1 MEEDTVH
8 NAAEKGWKNF
18 ERFAREILRRFY
30 ARFRLDIK
38 DTPWS
43 HDEGRDGDAV
53 YIFAPAGEDGKVSD
67 LEIIVRLWVEV
78 KLRGKGK
85 PINLHDAGSHLIRAE
100 NEKVNKLV
108 FVTNGSFAPETREQ
122 ISKYCLN
129 RHISCAFID
138 GGRLEELRLKTGVL
152 TPPLVETTSTAAAES
167 FVGSLDVLVRLS
179 SDPMPRDLHPRGQ
192 VCCKPEAPVFLV
204 LDVEVRGDHP
214 LLSPPAVVPP
224 AEVEFC
230 ALYQSSFSPPLLDG
244 ERFRTVYAVWG
255 QPGTSFRP
263 ADFGI
268 TFEGVPAQGV
278 SLRPDN
284 GRVTVGTRFLSP
296 RALASQDAIAT
307 PLRRALDGWLSS
319 PYHAVYAVEA
329 PAGVGKTYVVQGLR
343 RRWLG
348 KHVREIWLDGGC
360 HSDMWSV
367 VATLVG
373 TLFPLTDLRS
383 AEAGTE
389 VLERWLTDAGVA
401 GASAVK
407 AAARQ
412 LTTNAGTPPPG
423 RAVCVDIISS
433 LIRHASTQSPVVLV
447 YEDLHKALPSTILMI
462 RALLG
467 RFAHEGAGNS
477 FILLTTRPPEH
488 VWQQSQG
495 SVLDSEAGP
504 AAFSD
509 PLDLLLAQLGQDGQ
523 LLLMERPDAAQARA
537 LLASSLPH
545 AEVQLLERMI
555 EEVGT
560 TPFALK
566 ELMAYLSATEA
577 LEPAGDSTWNL
588 VSPRALNYRPDLD
601 DYRNATR
608 ERLGLLF
615 AKWQATY
622 PWLDDFLVSGA
633 LVGRDFQIAQALKAA
648 DAPVGGLPST
658 VLDLL
663 FSADIAQPSTF
674 FSAGNEQLR
683 FTHDLMRAAFLRK
696 NSWAVYSR
704 LAARL
709 LQDAPPEIPPLMRCR
724 LARNAGDIDR
734 CRELAEREH
743 SEARRAG
750 LYWEA
755 LQFRLLSLWAL
766 DPARATQLFGESELV
781 RFVTIDP
788 ALEIGPTDIRTAPS
802 RDSVAAVLFDCL
814 DDLVSIGFG
823 GGKAVDSL
831 VNEAAMLV
839 RYVGTAEK
847 KVRLDYYA
855 GRFAFDADDFH
866 KSLEHHAA
874 AEVAYAS
881 LNDPALLNRRLEN
894 LSRVFLCQRQLDLI
908 EEAKATL
915 DLLEVLDTGG
925 VPEHSARMLAYR
937 GYLHL
942 YYDLSLVPGYWQG
955 AAEIARAAGN
965 QERFVHHA
973 VGHAYAL
980 LLLNRVT
987 EAAEV
992 FEEIERVTAK
1002 VSKLQKMRVRLDL
1015 DLGALAL
1022 VRQDWHD
1029 ADARLS
1035 DAVVGGLQL
1044 DTLRQVWR
1052 IEANLATLYEAMGE
1066 ADRCTVYDRRAI
1078 NGIMTRARA
1087 EESLGENAPW
1097 LRQRHVLPALNSV
1110 LRSRAGART
1119 SQPLLRRFSPTQQTE
1134 IERLADLTSEGRL
1147 TELPNGLGWHC
1158 KTVAGRPRFI
1168 LTE

>member
-1 MEEDTVH
+1 MEEDTVYS
-8 NAAEKGWKNF
+8 AAEKGWKNF
-18 ERFAREILRRFY
+18 EGFAREILRRFY
-30 ARFRLDIK
+30 ARFRLYIK
-38 DTPWS
+38 DTAWS

-53 YIFAPAGEDGKVSD
+53 YIFAPAGADGQVSD

-85 PINLHDAGSHLIRAE
+85 PVNLHDAGSHLIRAV

-108 FVTNGSFAPETREQ
+108 FVTNGTFAPETREQ
-122 ISKYCLN
+122 IGKYCLN

-138 GGRLEELRLKTGVL
+138 GARLEELRLKTGVL
-152 TPPLVETTSTAAAES
+152 APPVEATVPVTTEPFA
-167 FVGSLDVLVRLS
+167 GSLDVLVRLS
-179 SDPMPRDLHPRGQ
+179 SDPMPRDLHSRGQ
-192 VCCKPEAPVFLV
+192 VCSKPEAPVFLV
-204 LDVEVRGDHP
+204 LDVEVRGD
-214 LLSPPAVVPP
+214 LLLPSPPSVVPP

-230 ALYQSSFSPPLLDG
+230 ALYQSSFSPPLIDG
-244 ERFRTVYAVWG
+244 ERFRVVYAVWG
-255 QPGTSFRP
+255 QPGVSFRP

-268 TFEGVPAQGV
+268 IFEGVPAQTV

-296 RALASQDAIAT
+296 RALASQDVIAA
-307 PLRRALDGWLSS
+307 PLRRALNGWLSS
-319 PYHAVYAVEA
+319 PHHAVYALEA

-348 KHVREIWLDGGC
+348 RHVREIWLDGGC
-360 HSDMWSV
+360 HNDMWSV
-367 VATLVG
+367 VTTLVG
-373 TLFPLTDLRS
+373 ALFPLAALRS
-383 AEAGTE
+383 SGAGAEM
-389 VLERWLTDAGVA
+389 LERWLTDAGVA
-401 GASAVK
+401 DVGAVK
-407 AAARQ
+407 AVARQ
-412 LTTNAGTPPPG
+412 LTTNVGASPPSRP
-423 RAVCVDIISS
+423 VCVDIISS
-433 LIRHASTQSPVVLV
+433 LIRHASTQNPVVLV

-467 RFAHEGAGNS
+467 RFAHEGGGNS

-488 VWQQSQG
+488 VWRESQG

-509 PLDLLLAQLGQDGQ
+509 PLDLLLAQLGQDGK
-523 LLLMERPDAAQARA
+523 LLLMERPDTAQARA

-545 AEVQLLERMI
+545 VEAQLLERMI

-566 ELMAYLSATEA
+566 ELMAYLSAIEV
-577 LEPAGDSTWNL
+577 LEPAGDGAWHLISA
-588 VSPRALNYRPDLD
+588 RALNYRPELD
-601 DYRNATR
+601 DYHNATR
-608 ERLGLLF
+608 ERLNLLS
-615 AKWQATY
+615 AKWQAIY
-622 PWLDDFLVSGA
+622 PWLDDFLVAGA
-633 LVGRDFQIAQALKAA
+633 LLGRDFQTAQALKAA
-648 DAPVGGLPST
+648 DAPAGGLPSA

-663 FSADIAQPSTF
+663 FSADVAQPSTF
-674 FSAGNEQLR
+674 FSAGREQLR
-683 FTHDLMRAAFLRK
+683 FTHDLIRSAFLKK
-696 NSWAVYSR
+696 NSWAVYGR

-709 LQDAPPEIPPLMRCR
+709 LQDARPETTPLMCCR
-724 LARNAGDIDR
+724 LARNAGDIDG
-734 CRELAEREH
+734 CRELAERGH
-743 SEARRAG
+743 SEACRSG

-755 LQFRLLSLWAL
+755 LQFRLLGLWAL
-766 DPARATQLFGESELV
+766 DPARATQLFDEAELA
-781 RFVTIDP
+781 RFVAIDP
-788 ALEIGPTDIRTAPS
+788 ALEIGPTDIRSAPS
-802 RDSVAAVLFDCL
+802 RDDVAAALFDCL

-839 RYVGTAEK
+839 RYAGTVEK
-847 KVRLDYYA
+847 KARLDYYA
-855 GRFAFDADDFH
+855 GRFAFDADDFQR
-866 KSLEHHAA
+866 SLEHHAGAEA
-874 AEVAYAS
+874 AYVD
-881 LNDPALLNRRLEN
+881 LNEPALLNRRSEN

-908 EEAKATL
+908 EEARATL
-915 DLLEVLDTGG
+915 DLLEGFDAGG
-925 VPEHSARMLAYR
+925 APEHSARMLAYR

-942 YYDLSLVPGYWQG
+942 YYDLPLVPGYWER

-980 LLLNRVT
+980 LLLNRVN

-992 FEEIERVTAK
+992 FEEIETVTAK

-1022 VRQDWHD
+1022 TRQDWHD
-1029 ADARLS
+1029 ADTHLS

-1052 IEANLATLYEAMGE
+1052 IEANLATLYEATGE
-1066 ADRCTVYDRRAI
+1066 ADRCESYDRRAVS
-1078 NGIMTRARA
+1078 GILMRARA

-1097 LRQRHVLPALNSV
+1097 LRQRHVLPALNWA
-1110 LRSRAGART
+1110 LRSRVCART
-1119 SQPLLRRFSPTQQTE
+1119 SQPLLSRFSPTQQTE
-1134 IERLADLTSEGRL
+1134 IERLADLTCEGRL
-1147 TELPNGLGWHC
+1147 TEIPNGLGWHC